1 MKPFSQS
8 WLAQALVHEVD
19 DQAIGNQV
27 ARIHVALG
35 LFAELGLV
43 LYRSAQDVARGNMGR
58 GEFLNQLGGLRTLA
72 GRPGRPT
79 KRYSFVSPFNLCS
92 GPIVSAC
99 ART

>member
-8 WLAQALVHEVD
+8 GSAQALVHEVD

-35 LFAELGLV
+35 LLAELGLV
-43 LYRSAQDVARGNMGR
+43 LHRSAQDVARGNVGR
-58 GEFLNQLGGLRTLA
+58 GEFLDQLGGRVPLP
-72 GRPGRPT
+72 RPGRPT